1 LVLLKVCLRR
11 YGGGEE
17 EEEEEEEVHAEHLA
31 HVHNDQD
38 I

>member
-1 LVLLKVCLRR
+1 LRR

-17 EEEEEEEVHAEHLA
+17 EEEEEEEEEVHERLA
-31 HVHNDQD
+31 HVHNDQG